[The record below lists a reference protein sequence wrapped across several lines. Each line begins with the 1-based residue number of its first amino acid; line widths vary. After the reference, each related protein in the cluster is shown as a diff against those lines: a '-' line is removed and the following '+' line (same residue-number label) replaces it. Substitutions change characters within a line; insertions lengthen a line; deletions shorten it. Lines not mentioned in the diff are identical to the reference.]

1 MQQLKQNMKSNT
13 IQVQDYFESVIKFE
27 QSNRKKQQNN
37 LFV

>member
-13 IQVQDYFESVIKFE
+13 IQVQEYFESVIKFE
-27 QSNRKKQQNN
+27 QSNRKTQQNN